1 MFAQE
6 RRSEIADLVVAA
18 RRVSGADLARRFGV
32 TMETVR
38 RDLAALEAE
47 GRLRRVHGGAVSAE
61 QLGSVEQS
69 MATRDS
75 LMTPAKRRIAA
86 AAIALL
92 EASEAVTVVLDAGST
107 VEAVADALAVRRAPA
122 TGQPLH
128 VLTHALHVAGRLA
141 DHPNVE
147 LELLGGHVRKL
158 TWAAAGAS
166 TARHYGG
173 YRVDIAFLGC
183 SGVSEGFG
191 FSTPDVPEAAVKT
204 AIVGA
209 ARRVVVVCDAEKHG
223 HETFARYAQLRDV
236 DVLITDAPPPAALAV
251 ALERAGVRIVIA

>member
-6 RRSEIADLVVAA
+6 RQSVIAELVAA
-18 RRVSGADLARRFGV
+18 TRRVSGADLARRFGV

-38 RDLAALEAE
+38 RDLAVLEAE

-61 QLGSVEQS
+61 QLSSVEQS
-69 MATRDS
+69 MASRDA
-75 LMTPAKRRIAA
+75 LKTPAKRRIAA
-86 AAIALL
+86 AAVALL
-92 EASEAVTVVLDAGST
+92 ESWEAVTAVLDAGST

-122 TGQPLH
+122 TSQSLH

-141 DHPNVE
+141 DHPDVE

-166 TARHYGG
+166 TAEHYGR

-191 FSTPDVPEAAVKT
+191 FSTPDAPEAAVKA

-209 ARRVVVVCDAEKHG
+209 ARRAVVVCDSEKHG
-223 HETFARYAQLRDV
+223 HETFARYAQLGDV
-236 DVLITDAPPPAALAV
+236 DVLITDAAPPKPLAS
-251 ALERAGVRIVIA
+251 ALERAGVQVIIA